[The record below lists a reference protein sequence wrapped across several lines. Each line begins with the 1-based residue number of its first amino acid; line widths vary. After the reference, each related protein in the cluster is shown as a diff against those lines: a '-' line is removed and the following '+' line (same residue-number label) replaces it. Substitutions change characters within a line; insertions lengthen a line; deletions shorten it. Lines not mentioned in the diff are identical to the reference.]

1 VKTVQDLRTAS
12 ALKLCYTDE
21 QIQAFIDRRDAV
33 GWAEALLEL
42 PPSDACWALAG
53 WLSPERRVEWAQAS
67 ARRAQEYASAA
78 WAAWAA
84 AYADAAARAAWAADA
99 TAHAAADA
107 AWAAA
112 RAAAYA
118 DAAARAAATYTAA
131 VRYAAAYADA
141 CRAEYGLSVRHGAML
156 LEQQLTEEFQ

>member
-84 AYADAAARAAWAADA
+84 DA